1 MSMNIR
7 RDLNISGVL
16 GGCSGGTFNKVT
28 INGHGTVNGDLDCIG
43 FTCNGKTSVRGKV
56 TAEIIEVNGSASFGG
71 EIRTG
76 KLRIN
81 GKSEMEGAVS
91 ARNFRSDGH
100 TKVGGDMTGEE
111 VEINGSFKVNGNC
124 DAERFRARGT
134 FRIDGLLNAE
144 TIDIDLYAECRAREI
159 GGESI
164 SVRKTGIDSPF
175 GKLMKALIFPKDALI
190 ADTIE
195 GDEVRLEYT
204 TAGVVRGTNVTIG
217 PGCHIGLVEYKDGYR
232 RDIDA
237 VVIESRQM

>member
-1 MSMNIR
+1 MGTNIR

-28 INGHGTVNGDLDCIG
+28 INGHGNVSGDLDCIG
-43 FTCNGKTSVRGKV
+43 FACNGKTTVRGKV
-56 TAEIIEVNGSASFGG
+56 TAESIEVNGSAAFGG
-71 EIRTG
+71 ELRTG

-81 GKSEMEGAVS
+81 GKAEMEGTVS
-91 ARNFRSDGH
+91 ARRFRSDGY
-100 TKVGGDMTGEE
+100 TKVGADMTGEE
-111 VEINGSFKVNGNC
+111 IEINGSFKVHGNC
-124 DAERFRARGT
+124 DAERFRARGS

-175 GKLMKALIFPKDALI
+175 GKLMKALVFPKDVLI
-190 ADTIE
+190 TDTIE

-204 TAGVVRGTNVTIG
+204 TAGVVRGTNVSIG
-217 PGCHIGLVEYKDGYR
+217 PGCHIGLVEYKGEYR
-232 RDIDA
+232 RDQDA
-237 VVIESRQM
+237 VVIESRRM

>member
-1 MSMNIR
+1 MSTNMR

-28 INGHGTVNGDLDCIG
+28 INGHGNVSGDLDCIG
-43 FTCNGKTSVRGKV
+43 FACNGKTTVRGKV
-56 TAEIIEVNGSASFGG
+56 TAESIEVNGAASFGG

-100 TKVGGDMTGEE
+100 TKIGGNMSGEE
-111 VEINGSFKVNGNC
+111 VEINGSFTVKGNC
-124 DAERFRARGT
+124 DAERFRSRGS
-134 FRIDGLLNAE
+134 FRIDGLLNAG

-164 SVRKTGIDSPF
+164 LVRRTGIDSPF

-217 PGCHIGLVEYKDGYR
+217 PGCHIGLVEYKGEYR
-232 RDIDA
+232 RDKDA
-237 VVIESRQM
+237 IVNESRQM